1 MDKEQFKIF
10 LSEVLKES
18 GKLELEVTEY
28 GDVYIALKIDNKEI
42 LKSEIIDIKQKIE
55 ESKYEYTKISLKSKF
70 KQTNIFE

>member
-28 GDVYIALKIDNKEI
+28 GDVYIALKINNKEI

-55 ESKYEYTKISLKSKF
+55 ESKYKYTKISLKSKF

>member
-42 LKSEIIDIKQKIE
+42 LKSEIIDIKQNIE
-55 ESKYEYTKISLKSKF
+55 ESKYECTKISLKSKF

>member
-42 LKSEIIDIKQKIE
+42 LKSEIIDIKQKIK
-55 ESKYEYTKISLKSKF
+55 ESKYECTKISLKSKF

>member
-28 GDVYIALKIDNKEI
+28 GDVYIALKINNKEI

-55 ESKYEYTKISLKSKF
+55 ESKYKCTKISLKSKF
-70 KQTNIFE
+70 KQINIFE

>member
-42 LKSEIIDIKQKIE
+42 LKSEIIMI
-55 ESKYEYTKISLKSKF
+55 
-70 KQTNIFE
+70 

>member
-28 GDVYIALKIDNKEI
+28 GDVYIALKMVIIYI
-42 LKSEIIDIKQKIE
+42 LLFADK
-55 ESKYEYTKISLKSKF
+55 
-70 KQTNIFE
+70 